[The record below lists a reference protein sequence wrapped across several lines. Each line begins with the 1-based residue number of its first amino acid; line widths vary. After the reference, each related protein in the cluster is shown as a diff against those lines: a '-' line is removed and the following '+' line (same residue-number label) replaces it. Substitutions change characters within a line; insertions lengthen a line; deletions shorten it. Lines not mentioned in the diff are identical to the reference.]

1 MGRFVDKVHGF
12 AIYNAPKGG
21 GTTIRS
27 WIYFAKTGELA
38 LRDEGNGYI
47 NQAKKTYKSL
57 KEMGY
62 EVCNFIPW
70 MDGPSVCIVRDP
82 VDRFLSI
89 YKDKIQKEKQCGD
102 PPPTLSE
109 FIRDFK
115 NLIETNDKSHGANPN
130 LNYLEHH
137 FAPQTEIFGTDK
149 SYFEN
154 IFRMDEINNKLKK
167 YLEKRWG
174 LQLPDL
180 CCRKGKNN
188 AGLTLTKEDLRLI
201 KEIYQSDFSCEWISP
216 DPS

>member
-1 MGRFVDKVHGF
+1 MGRFVDRDHGF

-47 NQAKKTYKSL
+47 NQAKKTSKSL

-70 MDGPSVCIVRDP
+70 MDGPSVCVVRDP
-82 VDRFLSI
+82 VDRFIST
-89 YKDKIQKEKQCGD
+89 YKDKIQREKRCGN

-109 FIRDFK
+109 FIRDFE
-115 NLIETNDKSHGANPN
+115 NLVKTNDKPHGANPN
-130 LNYLEHH
+130 LNFLEHH
-137 FAPQTEIFGTDK
+137 FAPQSVILGSDK
-149 SYFEN
+149 NYFEH
-154 IFRMDEINNKLKK
+154 IFRMSEINTKLKE
-167 YLEKRWG
+167 YLEKRWD

-180 CCRKGKNN
+180 HCRK
-188 AGLTLTKEDLRLI
+188 AQMSARPTPTKEDLRLLE
-201 KEIYQSDFSCEWISP
+201 KIYQLDFACEWIS
-216 DPS
+216 SGLS